1 MKCLS
6 LWEPWATLIARGDKQ
21 IETRSWFTS
30 YRGPLAIQAAKTSK
44 SLCIWGPIWLQAD
57 SDIKAR
63 LKQVPECPRP
73 WPLGSIVAVATLFDC
88 VPTVPLADVL
98 SMKERAFGDY
108 TIGRFAW
115 VLKDVRALSKPIP
128 VRGYQ
133 GLWDLD
139 PEVTAAVNIQICS
152 EKKS

>member
-6 LWEPWATLIARGDKQ
+6 LWEPWATLIARGDKH

-30 YRGPLAIQAAKTSK
+30 YRGPLAIQSAKSTK
-44 SLCIWGPIWLQAD
+44 LLHMWEALWYEANDGIPGCAPATP
-57 SDIKAR
+57 AT
-63 LKQVPECPRP
+63 
-73 WPLGSIVAVATLFDC
+73 WPHGRVIAVATLFDC

-115 VLKDVRALSKPIP
+115 LLKDVRVLSTPIP
-128 VRGYQ
+128 TRGYQ

-139 PEVTAAVNIQICS
+139 PEVAAAVNKQIYS